1 MTGENKEKT
10 DFFYRNIKHYVSTSV
25 FTHYT
30 EEQKFVRVVLKNK
43 YIAENMF
50 FCEKSKLWKPYS
62 VFCREYYAAHGF
74 DEPPLYLEYAEASD
88 FPALPDVIKSDKDTQ
103 FIEDYTAEQIA
114 QYLRYRKDAARAEFA
129 RENELDANKI
139 PKNLFAYEITTDTK
153 RLFVAIKA
161 RSFVA
166 VKMPV
171 ETQTCGGEESA
182 EIVFDMQTGEVKSE
196 GKAFDMPIE
205 VAQFALE
212 KLLEVVSAFAGVKI
226 KAEKGGTTKEILDTM
241 RNLTYLPFEHK
252 LYSVLTDEYTSD
264 EHFAIDRGNSKIFRD
279 FCKAAKIRN
288 YRTLR
293 KAYNARPA
301 ALLTYLRVK
310 SCGFR
315 DVNIFNRVLAEK
327 NLYSLFDE
335 NCRTKNRTSLVFFCK
350 KCIKARGELST
361 IHILSKVNKADSS
374 RPIYEFDDAL
384 RMFHR
389 YFRYVPNDLRDEIY
403 HDGFTEANHNALSEI
418 SYKCENSNC
427 TFSYTDAQKN
437 LEDDI
442 DGYSFRLP
450 RDSYTLCDIGVRL
463 HNCVAS
469 YTDTVLEGTST
480 IVYAAKDGEYQLCIE
495 LVGKEARQ
503 ELTKFNAE
511 PNAEQRAAL
520 AKWHDKH
527 GIKA

>member
-1 MTGENKEKT
+1 MTDENKT
-10 DFFYRNIKHYVSTSV
+10 DFFYRDIKDYVSTAV

-30 EEQKFVRVVLKNK
+30 EEQKFVRVVRKNK

-50 FCEKSKLWKPYS
+50 FCEKSKQWKPYNL
-62 VFCREYYAAHGF
+62 FCREYYAAHDF

-88 FPALPDVIKSDKDTQ
+88 FPALPDAIKSDKNAQ
-103 FIEDYTAEQIA
+103 YIEDYTAEQLA
-114 QYLRYRKDAARAEFA
+114 HYLRYRKDAARAEFA

-171 ETQTCGGEESA
+171 ETQTCGGEECA
-182 EIVFDMQTGEVKSE
+182 EIVFDMKTGEVKSE
-196 GKAFDMPIE
+196 GRAFDMPIE
-205 VAQFALE
+205 IASFAFD
-212 KLLEVVSAFAGVKI
+212 KLLEVAEAFTGVKI

-241 RNLTYLPFEHK
+241 RQLTFLPFEHK
-252 LYSVLTDEYTSD
+252 LYRVLTDDYTSD
-264 EHFAIDRGNSKIFRD
+264 VHFAIDRGNSTIYRD

-293 KAYNARPA
+293 KAYNARA
-301 ALLTYLRVK
+301 EALLTYLRVK

-315 DVNIFNRVLAEK
+315 DVNIFNRVLGEK
-327 NLYSLFDE
+327 QLYELFDE
-335 NCRTKNRTSLVFFCK
+335 SCRTKNRTSLVFFCK

-361 IHILSKVNKADSS
+361 IHILSKVNQAASS
-374 RPIYEFDDAL
+374 RAFYEFDDAL

-389 YFRYVPNDLRDEIY
+389 YFRSVPNALRDEIY
-403 HDGFTEANHNALSEI
+403 REGFTSSTHDALSEI
-418 SYKCENSNC
+418 SYKHENENC
-427 TFSYTDAQKN
+427 TFTYTAAQKK

-450 RDSYTLCDIGVRL
+450 RDSYTLCDIGIKLR
-463 HNCVAS
+463 NCVAS
-469 YTDTVLEGTST
+469 YTDAVFCNKST
-480 IVYAAKDGEYQLCIE
+480 IVYAAKDGEYRICIE
-495 LVGKEARQ
+495 IQGTEAVQ
-503 ELTKFNAE
+503 ELTKYNAE
-511 PNAEQRAAL
+511 PNEEQRAVL
-520 AKWHDKH
+520 SKWHDKH